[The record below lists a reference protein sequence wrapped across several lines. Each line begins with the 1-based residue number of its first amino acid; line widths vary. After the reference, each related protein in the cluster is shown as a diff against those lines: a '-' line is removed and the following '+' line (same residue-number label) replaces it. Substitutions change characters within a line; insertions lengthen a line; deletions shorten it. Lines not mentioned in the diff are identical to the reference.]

1 MSASH
6 SVRHNAVALCNLVRS
21 LSSAGAS
28 SDAHRKMLDEVD
40 PQALA
45 RGITS
50 DYVKLLIFL
59 LGGFS
64 SQVTASLASY
74 NLGSVEGDDGRFL
87 AKVYSLSVKAL
98 KVNIKVR
105 PFSYHE
111 SSPTPSQISFSFPM
125 PSLAW
130 RMVLSPPHLIAA
142 LVPPILSHHRRANPC
157 SFLSRHFSTTARR
170 RQSSKP
176 STRSLPRSSRAMR
189 ASSRQRSTACRPRP
203 GLSPDLCRAPLRGQ
217 ALPPAWRQPS
227 PVAQQTPRRVTL
239 PTTPGRWLPRGQA
252 P

>member
-1 MSASH
+1 MLGTLGQATISERFLDLAFVRHHCPGSVFGSRQCWECSKRGFFTGPPIRDLRVVSFDTLSQISVQDSGGQREESSDNKKKGYANDRGRRTTTMSASH
-6 SVRHNAVALCNLVRS
+6 SVRYNAVALCNLVRS
-21 LSSAGAS
+21 LSSADAS

-98 KVNIKVR
+98 KVNIKVK
-105 PFSYHE
+105 PFSYRA
-111 SSPTPSQISFSFPM
+111 SPPIPSHISFLVPM
-125 PSLAW
+125 PSLA
-130 RMVLSPPHLIAA
+130 
-142 LVPPILSHHRRANPC
+142 
-157 SFLSRHFSTTARR
+157 
-170 RQSSKP
+170 
-176 STRSLPRSSRAMR
+176 
-189 ASSRQRSTACRPRP
+189 
-203 GLSPDLCRAPLRGQ
+203 
-217 ALPPAWRQPS
+217 
-227 PVAQQTPRRVTL
+227 
-239 PTTPGRWLPRGQA
+239 
-252 P
+252 